1 VYLLFKS
8 SVFII
13 IASLYKLFYFI
24 FARYIKYYFFS
35 RFSEHFLSRIIIKNL
50 SQSYGVIDAVT
61 KFSIEID
68 SGNFLVLLGPS
79 GCGKTTI
86 IKCIAGLIDPTEGQI
101 YIDDILINKLPP
113 KQRDVAMVFQSYALY
128 PHMTVYDNIAFPLKM
143 RKISKDTIKNQVENI
158 ANLLDITLFLKRK
171 PKELSGGQMQRVAL
185 ARALVRKPKLFLM
198 DEPLSNSDAKL
209 RMQMRTE
216 IKKLQKKIGITTI
229 YITHDQIEAMSMA
242 DQIIVMD
249 KGLIQQ
255 IGSPEEIY
263 YKPENLFVANFIG
276 SPPMNILNFN
286 ISKNSQ
292 DFCLKSDPIDIS
304 ISKQFLPFSGNKSS
318 KIILGIRPKDF
329 VIVDKSQKNETDTIS
344 FLAKLLFTEL
354 LGDEVIHEF
363 ILENNSV
370 VKVSS
375 NIDNFHFQ
383 QNDVFNLVVKYKNV
397 HFFDSQTGKR
407 LF

>member
-1 VYLLFKS
+1 MLNLQNILNIS
-8 SVFII
+8 
-13 IASLYKLFYFI
+13 
-24 FARYIKYYFFS
+24 FFS
-35 RFSEHFLSRIIIKNL
+35 RLSEYFLSRITIKDL
-50 SQSYGVIDAVT
+50 SKSYGVVSAVT
-61 KFSIEID
+61 KFSIEVD
-68 SGNFLVLLGPS
+68 SGKFLVLLGPS

-128 PHMTVYDNIAFPLKM
+128 PHMSVYDNIAFPLKM
-143 RKISKDTIKNQVENI
+143 RKVSKDVIKNQVEHI
-158 ANLLDITLFLKRK
+158 ASLLDLIQFLKRK

-198 DEPLSNSDAKL
+198 DEPLSNLDAKL

-263 YKPENLFVANFIG
+263 YKPQNLFVANFIG

-286 ISKNSQ
+286 MSQNSQ
-292 DFCLKSDPIDIS
+292 DFSFKSDS
-304 ISKQFLPFSGNKSS
+304 INIQVSKIYLPLLGNKSS

-329 VIVDKSQKNETDTIS
+329 VIGDQSQKNKIDTIS
-344 FLAKLLFTEL
+344 FKGKLLFTEL

-363 ILENNSV
+363 RLENNSII
-370 VKVSS
+370 KVSS
-375 NIDNFHFQ
+375 NTDSLHDK
-383 QNDVFNLVVKYKNV
+383 QNDVFNLVVKYKNI
-397 HFFDSQTGKR
+397 HFFDSQTGTR

>member
-1 VYLLFKS
+1 
-8 SVFII
+8 
-13 IASLYKLFYFI
+13 
-24 FARYIKYYFFS
+24 
-35 RFSEHFLSRIIIKNL
+35 
-50 SQSYGVIDAVT
+50 
-61 KFSIEID
+61 
-68 SGNFLVLLGPS
+68 
-79 GCGKTTI
+79 
-86 IKCIAGLIDPTEGQI
+86 
-101 YIDDILINKLPP
+101 LINKLPP

-128 PHMTVYDNIAFPLKM
+128 PHMSVYDNIAFPLKM
-143 RKISKDTIKNQVENI
+143 RKVSKDVRKNQVEQI
-158 ANLLDITLFLKRK
+158 ANLLDLTPFLKRK

-185 ARALVRKPKLFLM
+185 ARALIRKPKLFLM
-198 DEPLSNSDAKL
+198 DEPLSNLDAKL

-263 YKPENLFVANFIG
+263 YKPKNLFVANFIG

-286 ISKNSQ
+286 IYKNSQ
-292 DFCLKSDPIDIS
+292 DFWFQSHPIDIPV
-304 ISKQFLPFSGNKSS
+304 SKIYLPFLGNESS

-329 VIVDKSQKNETDTIS
+329 IIVDKNQKNGTDTIS
-344 FLAKLLFTEL
+344 FRGKLLFTEL

-363 ILENNSV
+363 RLENNSLI
-370 VKVSS
+370 KVSS
-375 NIDNFHFQ
+375 TIDNFNYK
-383 QNDVFNLVVKYKNV
+383 QNCEFNLLVRYKNM
-397 HFFDSQTGKR
+397 HFFDSQTGTR